1 MTKLGSDSDLIRQRL
16 FASQSMN
23 ELLRGIVL
31 REGSGPFQS
40 IASAA
45 RLSAEGKREKAISCL
60 RDILSLH
67 NLETRIQLWVWS
79 ALRELGEQPEASAAW
94 EILGVVIEAPMKN
107 AYDTLAAYQD
117 GSARYLNFSG
127 SSIFWDKP
135 DEVIKGLYGALLRSA
150 VPAGSRAKPRLSIS
164 LPKSGLQA
172 TLLTRSGIY
181 VISDPPESV
190 VKTAATLM
198 RELIHRA
205 NSARE
210 RKGPTT
216 E

>member
-1 MTKLGSDSDLIRQRL
+1 
-16 FASQSMN
+16 MN
-23 ELLRGIVL
+23 ELLQGL
-31 REGSGPFQS
+31 ELGEDSGPFQS

-45 RLSAEGKREKAISCL
+45 RLSADGKKENAISCL
-60 RDILSLH
+60 RDILSLN
-67 NLETRIQLWVWS
+67 NLETRIQLRVWS
-79 ALRELGEQPEASAAW
+79 ALRELSEQPEDSAAW
-94 EILGVVIEAPMKN
+94 EILGVVIEVPMKD

-135 DEVIKGLYGALLRSA
+135 DEVIKGLCRGLLRSV

-205 NSARE
+205 NSARGQT
-210 RKGPTT
+210 GPTT
-216 E
+216 K